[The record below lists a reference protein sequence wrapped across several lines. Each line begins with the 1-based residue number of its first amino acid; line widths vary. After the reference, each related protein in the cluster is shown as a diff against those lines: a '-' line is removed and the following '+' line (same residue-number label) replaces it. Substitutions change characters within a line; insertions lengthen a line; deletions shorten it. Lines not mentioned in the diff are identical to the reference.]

1 MNYCLADKKRH
12 KNDLLI
18 PPRGVYLELHREIYE
33 TIGNRQRV
41 NEVWEAT
48 LRLPGTHVDEEHIK
62 PMRNGSGIPT
72 VFQAMSQTPSED
84 HMPAD
89 WYKSTNPFALPCN
102 WS

>member
-1 MNYCLADKKRH
+1 MNYCLDDKKCH

-18 PPRGVYLELHREIYE
+18 PPRGVYLELYREIYE
-33 TIGNRQRV
+33 TTGNRQCV

-48 LRLPGTHVDEEHIK
+48 LRLSGTDVDEEHVK
-62 PMRNGSGIPT
+62 LMRNASGIPT

-89 WYKSTNPFALPCN
+89 QYKFTNLFALPCN